1 MLKWYLKITVHIIR
15 YPRRTLDVFFGGNR
29 IQWVSVD
36 EYAIWN
42 VLGTRLKTSGNQ
54 VFSLHRV
61 SEIQNSFS
69 LFDDCHNFE
78 ATFYYILYTS
88 NFVSSV
94 HYRGKLMIST
104 LYWACILIC
113 WLQTVLCLKN
123 GLKCSFWCS
132 FYRFSFLTII
142 NAHLFLINLQT
153 MMNLVCLRIILMT
166 SYTF

>member
-15 YPRRTLDVFFGGNR
+15 YPRRTLDVFLEEIGSSESLSMSMRYGTF
-29 IQWVSVD
+29 W
-36 EYAIWN
+36 
-42 VLGTRLKTSGNQ
+42 VLGWKHLAIKYLAYTVFPKYRIYFLCLMIVTTLK
-54 VFSLHRV
+54 LH
-61 SEIQNSFS
+61 S
-69 LFDDCHNFE
+69 
-78 ATFYYILYTS
+78 TTYYIQAIL
-88 NFVSSV
+88 SV
-94 HYRGKLMIST
+94 
-104 LYWACILIC
+104 ACILIC

-153 MMNLVCLRIILMT
+153 MMSLVCLRIILMT